1 MALPLVIGGIAATIG
16 IAANVLESG
25 KNAVNEKKL
34 KEPPNPN
41 DPIFGSVAKQ
51 KLEQGWL
58 PSK

>member
-1 MALPLVIGGIAATIG
+1 MALPLIIGGVTATLG
-16 IAANVLESG
+16 VAANVLKAGE
-25 KNAVNEKKL
+25 NVAAEKKL